1 MIEYSLI
8 DRTIRYFYPSR
19 NKRRSIFKWNAKG
32 SIVLSIFYKKN
43 KAYFALL
50 TTTLLLTI
58 VLFTAPY
65 LHDFFTKL
73 LNIASYIVWHN
84 LFEFSS
90 IIISIC
96 IFCVSYY
103 SFEQNRNFRYLF
115 LGNMLLLMGLIDFF
129 HAMSFKG
136 MPDFL
141 IANATSNR
149 ATTFWI
155 IARLIGGFGMLI
167 ASMIPLQL
175 KFRFNKLWFF
185 VLPVGISLLILNLVT
200 YHPGF
205 LPPMYIEGTG
215 LSEIKIKLEFVVIFL
230 MLFAVI
236 FLLSEFKKNKDRFS
250 IILSCAILIGIY
262 SELAFTLYVDVYGL
276 YNFLGHLLK
285 FIMYFIIFRVV
296 FVQSIKQPYQEL
308 TAAKDELKNYADNL
322 DRIVEQRTEQINLIH
337 QNLLDDLEYA
347 RDIQRAMLPKSL
359 PNIAVA
365 AFESCYF
372 PAERVSGDFYNVF
385 RIDESKIGLYIG
397 DVSGHGVSAAMLT
410 VFLNQSIQSK
420 KENQNCKK
428 ETLLPSD
435 VLKNIYLDFNRTDF
449 KSEVYIVMLYGILD
463 LETKE
468 FTFASAGLNVPPL
481 VVDSSGKVTEL
492 NIKGFPICKLPNNYD
507 VAYQNSTIQL
517 GKGDKV
523 LFYTDGL
530 IEAAN
535 QHQIVYSDL
544 RLKEQLHKN
553 WSLNALQLTEHIT
566 DNVFQFIENDG
577 KLKDD
582 ITFFVMEMK

>member
-1 MIEYSLI
+1 M
-8 DRTIRYFYPSR
+8 
-19 NKRRSIFKWNAKG
+19 
-32 SIVLSIFYKKN
+32 SIFYKKN

-65 LHDFFTKL
+65 LHNFFTKL

-167 ASMIPLQL
+167 ASMIPLKL

-285 FIMYFIIFRVV
+285 FIMYFIIFRVI

-359 PNIAVA
+359 PNTAVA

-385 RIDESKIGLYIG
+385 RIDETKIGLYIG

-420 KENQNCKK
+420 KENQNYRK

-544 RLKEQLHKN
+544 RLKDQLHKN